1 MTGRELYFWC
11 KVCGGWWSNLCSFS
25 SDHGRGCQVRGPG
38 CTGMI
43 PGRCATEKKVSSL
56 AGGLFGSQSSWSA
69 MMFPRFQVKFSWSC
83 DGGGLIWTELGTKR
97 TRTLM
102 VLVCFS
108 FCAFVPEQWFL
119 PYLSE
124 LYQYVFVLVC
134 FSYLIQVWFLKKKS
148 FTKTRLR
155 LRWIEKWSPPLPHQ
169 PPSITQS
176 MFFLLKKDC
185 NFSDRRIRSNSLF
198 YRSMH

>member
-1 MTGRELYFWC
+1 
-11 KVCGGWWSNLCSFS
+11 
-25 SDHGRGCQVRGPG
+25 
-38 CTGMI
+38 MI
-43 PGRCATEKKVSSL
+43 PDRCATEKKVSSL
-56 AGGLFGSQSSWSA
+56 AGGLFGSQSSWSV
-69 MMFPRFQVKFSWSC
+69 MMFPRFQVKFGWRC

-134 FSYLIQVWFLKKKS
+134 FSYLIQVWFLKKKK
-148 FTKTRLR
+148 FH
-155 LRWIEKWSPPLPHQ
+155 ENSPSVTMDREME
-169 PPSITQS
+169 PSSPTPATIHHPIHV
-176 MFFLLKKDC
+176 FFIKKDC